1 MCRIAN
7 MGIPAH
13 QIMIISGH
21 KTMKSYEKYIKSNK
35 IDDLRNVIRIVNQRY
50 GEERIP
56 KCVTTFVTYPLKT
69 KKPLALS
76 GFW

>member
-1 MCRIAN
+1 MGVLKVFCGS

-35 IDDLRNVIRIVNQRY
+35 IDDLRNVIKFVNQRY
-50 GEERIP
+50 DE
-56 KCVTTFVTYPLKT
+56 KNDN
-69 KKPLALS
+69 
-76 GFW
+76 

>member
-1 MCRIAN
+1 MLTLHVGRRTAITRLAN

-35 IDDLRNVIRIVNQRY
+35 IDDLRNIIRIVNQKY
-50 GEERIP
+50 DE
-56 KCVTTFVTYPLKT
+56 
-69 KKPLALS
+69 KKDN
-76 GFW
+76 